1 MSLFVVYFA
10 LFKARSH
17 RGRAA
22 LIVFKILSYL
32 STNDLYVA
40 LRGRIDKDLSLS
52 RKVELYNG
60 ECVYLFCEHPAVG
73 IVNTDFKLEIH

>member
-1 MSLFVVYFA
+1 MKPFVCFYGGDQF
-10 LFKARSH
+10 LYIGDR
-17 RGRAA
+17 
-22 LIVFKILSYL
+22 IVTYL

-60 ECVYLFCEHPAVG
+60 DRKSLFCEHPAVG